1 MKTSFCVLVDVFFR
15 EELGLSTRNIIIV
28 LLSSSLI
35 LGLFIFFIFIGIG
48 IFSDGE
54 DPFAA
59 VVNAGLTLS
68 AGLGH
73 AQRCFF
79 CICCHCI
86 AIVHACPTD

>member
-1 MKTSFCVLVDVFFR
+1 
-15 EELGLSTRNIIIV
+15 V

-68 AGLGH
+68 AGLGD
-73 AQRCFF
+73 AQRCFSAF
-79 CICCHCI
+79 AAI
-86 AIVHACPTD
+86 ATVHVPLTPNRTRGLLFRFPQA